1 MHKSASNKNQ
11 ELSIVLDVD
20 KYLPTKTEKF
30 NFYNKC
36 KKLIRQKFES
46 VNLGMLIF
54 FKNFS
59 KKEKKNCQSSFSSF
73 NALQKML
80 HSDKKKIVYFI

>member
-30 NFYNKC
+30 NFYNQC
-36 KKLIRQKFES
+36 KKLTRQKFES

-59 KKEKKNCQSSFSSF
+59 KKG
-73 NALQKML
+73 
-80 HSDKKKIVYFI
+80 KKKLPKFF